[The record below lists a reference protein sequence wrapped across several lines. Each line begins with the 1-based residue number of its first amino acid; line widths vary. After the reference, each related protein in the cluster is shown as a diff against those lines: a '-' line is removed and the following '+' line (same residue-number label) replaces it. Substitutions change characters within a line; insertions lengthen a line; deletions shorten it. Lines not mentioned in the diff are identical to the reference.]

1 MLINEKVAYLKG
13 IIDATN
19 INAEKPEGK
28 LLIEIVN
35 ALELIAFEIADQEE
49 EISELNDYVEE
60 LDDDLACVEELFYD
74 DIDCDC
80 DCDYD
85 CDCDCCDCEDD
96 ECICDCDDEEEA
108 E

>member
-19 INAEKPEGK
+19 ISADKPEGK

-35 ALELIAFEIADQEE
+35 ALELIAFELSDQGE
-49 EISELNDYVEE
+49 EIAELSDYVEE
-60 LDDDLACVEELFYD
+60 LDEDLADLEEYCWD
-74 DIDCDC
+74 DCDC
-80 DCDYD
+80 DCDFD
-85 CDCDCCDCEDD
+85 CDCDCDCDDCDCD
-96 ECICDCDDEEEA
+96 CDCDDEEET

>member
-19 INAEKPEGK
+19 ISADKPEGK

-35 ALELIAFEIADQEE
+35 ALELIAFELADQQEE
-49 EISELNDYVEE
+49 VAELNDYVEE
-60 LDDDLACVEELFYD
+60 IDEDLADLEGYVWD
-74 DIDCDC
+74 DDCDC
-80 DCDYD
+80 ECCDG
-85 CDCDCCDCEDD
+85 DCCDCDEDD
-96 ECICDCDDEEEA
+96 CFTVCDCDEEEDA